1 MTTEKFKASVQ
12 YGDWKGTAAADR
24 ADKNDPESWLEMHG
38 KKKPDEFLVGIEI
51 WAGENHGKHQD
62 PISVTFLLA
71 ALPDH
76 DTVLGKIGTGKALAV
91 RKVREDMALVDFFG
105 LFKRFSV
112 SISNHGML
120 TDREYT
126 YQD

>member
-1 MTTEKFKASVQ
+1 MATEKFKASVQ

-24 ADKNDPESWLEMHG
+24 ADQDDPERWLIKQG

-51 WAGENHGKHQD
+51 WAGENHGKHKD

-76 DTVLGKIGTGKALAV
+76 DTVLGKIGTGKPLPV

-120 TDREYT
+120 TDREYIYT
-126 YQD
+126 E

>member
-1 MTTEKFKASVQ
+1 MTTETFNASVQ

-24 ADKNDPESWLEMHG
+24 ADNHDPERRLEKNG
-38 KKKPDEFLVGIEI
+38 TKKPNEFLIGIEI
-51 WAGENHGKHQD
+51 WAGENHGKHKD

-71 ALPDH
+71 SASDH
-76 DTVLGKIGTGKALAV
+76 DTVKNQIETGKPLQV
-91 RKVREDMALVDFFG
+91 RKVREDMNLVDFFG

-120 TDREYT
+120 TDREYI
-126 YQD
+126 YSD